1 MPGQAFG
8 QNRDYQILC
17 RDVLVQLNP
26 TLRPW
31 SGDGIDVPFDLPDT
45 QWTIDVALR
54 RNESLVVAECR
65 CTASSVK
72 QEDVAAFAYKVE
84 LLRRTQGTP
93 VAASFFTKTGHQV
106 GAVKVGQFT
115 GIEIIVLDERVQ
127 LPGFN
132 MTFLRFDAARERAAR
147 DIVMHI
153 PPASIAISVS
163 VVDLTLIRRDGT
175 IETR

>member
-8 QNRDYQILC
+8 RNRDYQVLC
-17 RDVLVQLNP
+17 RDVLVHRNP

-54 RNESLVVAECR
+54 GDEGLVVAECR
-65 CTASSVK
+65 RTASSVK

-84 LLRRTQGTP
+84 LLRRTQDTP

-115 GIEIIVLDERVQ
+115 GIEHRPRRGCAAAWIQHEVPKVRCRPRAGG
-127 LPGFN
+127 PGHCHAHSAC
-132 MTFLRFDAARERAAR
+132 LHRHRW
-147 DIVMHI
+147 
-153 PPASIAISVS
+153 
-163 VVDLTLIRRDGT
+163 VDCRSNRHQTRRHN
-175 IETR
+175 